1 MKLARPLLLPFVP
14 LYRFAWRIHDRRIS
28 GGREEASRLRLPVIS
43 VGNLSTGGTGK
54 TPLAIALAQG
64 LAQRGLHVD
73 ILSRGY
79 GRSGKHPAL
88 VDPNG
93 SAREFGDEPL
103 LMTRATGAPVYVGEE
118 RFEAGQLAESKLP
131 ADCPAVHILDDGF
144 QHRQLYRD
152 LDILLLN
159 WEDWHNYLLPAG
171 NLREPREAVLRASI
185 LAIPADD
192 TALEEDLR
200 AFGWPGPIWHLRR
213 QMQAPQ
219 VAGPALAFCGIARP
233 AQFFSGLQA
242 AGVQLAARIAFPDH
256 HRYSQREL
264 DRLCAVARED
274 GATELVTTEKDAVRL
289 GALTPNLPLK
299 TAPLRIEIDEEAAA
313 FDWLASYVTAR
324 QKQSGPM
331 RK

>member
-14 LYRFAWRIHDRRIS
+14 LYRLTWRIQDRRIS
-28 GGREEASRLRLPVIS
+28 GGMEEASRLRWPVIS

-54 TPLAIALAQG
+54 TPLVIALAQG

-79 GRSGKHPAL
+79 GRSGKDPVL
-88 VDPNG
+88 VAPDG

-103 LMTRATGAPVYVGEE
+103 LMTRATGAPVYVGAE
-118 RFEAGQLAESKLP
+118 RFKAGVLAESEVP
-131 ADCPAVHILDDGF
+131 EGRPAVHILDDGF
-144 QHRQLYRD
+144 QHRKLYRE

-185 LAIPADD
+185 IAIPADD
-192 TALEEDLR
+192 TGLEEDLR

-213 QMQAPQ
+213 QMQIPQ
-219 VAGPALAFCGIARP
+219 LDGPVLAFCGIARP
-233 AQFFSGLQA
+233 AQFFAGLQA
-242 AGVQLAARIAFPDH
+242 AGVPLAARIAFRDH
-256 HRYSQREL
+256 HRFTQREL
-264 DRLCAVARED
+264 DRLCAVARQD
-274 GATELVTTEKDAVRL
+274 GATQLLTTEKDAVRL
-289 GALTPNLPLK
+289 GALTTSLPLK
-299 TAPLRIEIDEEAAA
+299 TAPLRIEVDEEAEA
-313 FDWLASYVTAR
+313 FDWLASYVAAR
-324 QKQSGPM
+324 QRQSAPV